1 MLLVC
6 RRVLLLPA
14 GVRARR
20 RLRGAG
26 DVFEREIDA
35 ERVEERV
42 DARLVESVEERVDA
56 RLVEREAET
65 EAEAEAE
72 GGSGADDLFSRR
84 LSIAFRSP

>member
-35 ERVEERV
+35 ERGEERV
-42 DARLVESVEERVDA
+42 DARLVESVEERGDA
-56 RLVEREAET
+56 RLVVRET
-65 EAEAEAE
+65 EAE
-72 GGSGADDLFSRR
+72 GGSAADDLFSRR